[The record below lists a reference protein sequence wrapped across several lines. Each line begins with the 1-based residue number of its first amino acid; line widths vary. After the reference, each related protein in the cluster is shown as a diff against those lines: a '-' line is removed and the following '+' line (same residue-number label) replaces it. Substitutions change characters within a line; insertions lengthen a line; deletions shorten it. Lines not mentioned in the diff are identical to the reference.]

1 MLDSLIAEHPDLIL
15 GFQDEAG
22 VYIQARTARVWSR
35 GKPVRRMNA
44 DHVMVSVYG
53 FYPINGNPAVM
64 TSGTGKAEDMCR
76 FLDAVRSANGD
87 RKIVMILDNSKPHHS
102 HLVSEHAVELDIVL
116 LFLPPYSPQFNPIE
130 FIWKTMKK
138 LISQHFILDGG
149 TLADFIRKWFMDEAA
164 KESYFQGWKRH
175 FLMENNSKTLG

>member
-1 MLDSLIAEHPDLIL
+1 MIAERPDLVL

-76 FLDAVRSANGD
+76 FLD
-87 RKIVMILDNSKPHHS
+87 NSKPHHS
-102 HLVSEHAVELDIVL
+102 RLVSEHAVELDIVL

-175 FLMENNSKTLG
+175 FLMENHSKTLG